1 MHIKRVL
8 IDDDLEGDDL
18 EQYLSLYMENN
29 EEMEQHQQQRK
40 HNDKELVSE
49 SAAAAA
55 AVVEP
60 SGPHSNIAAA
70 AVEPSVPHSNPSA
83 ASVLSKGNVTLDMF
97 LYQTSKKILN
107 FGNNFKILR
116 FHSFI
121 LLDEKPTS
129 FSDADISLSPS
140 LIPSVNIEQ
149 IAPGGASSSSS
160 SSAATVEQFA
170 PGADASVVAA
180 LAEIRF
186 LPNNNNIIDFQGH
199 TYLYD
204 KRLSRRPHPSLPNSG
219 ERLYNCRREK
229 CRKDAKG
236 KCRAQIA
243 LYWDEDKIKRGPT
256 AHKK

>member
-1 MHIKRVL
+1 MYNYEPKSSNKLSETTAILNESSSEFGRL
-8 IDDDLEGDDL
+8 NID
-18 EQYLSLYMENN
+18 
-29 EEMEQHQQQRK
+29 
-40 HNDKELVSE
+40 E
-49 SAAAAA
+49 SA
-55 AVVEP
+55 V
-60 SGPHSNIAAA
+60 
-70 AVEPSVPHSNPSA
+70 
-83 ASVLSKGNVTLDMF
+83 
-97 LYQTSKKILN
+97 
-107 FGNNFKILR
+107 
-116 FHSFI
+116 
-121 LLDEKPTS
+121 
-129 FSDADISLSPS
+129 SDADISLSPS

-160 SSAATVEQFA
+160 SAATVEQFA
-170 PGADASVVAA
+170 PGASAVAA
-180 LAEIRF
+180 LDEIRF
-186 LPNNNNIIDFQGH
+186 LPNNNNNIIEFQGH

>member
-55 AVVEP
+55 VVEP

-83 ASVLSKGNVTLDMF
+83 ASVLSKET
-97 LYQTSKKILN
+97 TAILN
-107 FGNNFKILR
+107 ESSSEFGRLNI
-116 FHSFI
+116 
-121 LLDEKPTS
+121 DES
-129 FSDADISLSPS
+129 AVSDADISLSPS